1 MTTATDAEFACE
13 CGRTFTSK
21 AGRTIHQKTC
31 ADRPEEVSPDNN
43 GHEKPKTSTP
53 LNTTDR
59 NQLQKLITRR
69 SETMLKALEQE
80 LNGNVDVI
88 KDDLLRK
95 AGITINAAQLEEL
108 IKSVQAQIDA
118 EVEDHTRTENER
130 IEIETAEL
138 EEEYDE
144 KEREMKERHKREWRE
159 LGDQK
164 KDQRRKLKEKAK
176 SAKERVTK
184 EHAGH
189 LVTKKQ
195 ELQKNV
201 AIAKQV
207 EAEVEATSQQRLL
220 LIKQSK
226 GRLEHTIRDAT
237 NRALEELWLV
247 GSREEATGLI
257 EKIPTVSE
265 ALAMCQSPEGIHDL
279 FRRLDPN
286 VQALPAPT
294 IEEDRIIDV
303 GAEEQ
308 TDEDEDDEEED
319 DDDRDW
325 DHDNEVYEEP
335 SHRRRR
341 RF

>member
-1 MTTATDAEFACE
+1 MTTTTGTEFACE

-21 AGRTIHQKTC
+21 AGRTIHQKAC
-31 ADRPEEVSPDNN
+31 AEHKSQDVSPDNN
-43 GHEKPKTSTP
+43 GHEKPDTKTP

-69 SETMLKALEQE
+69 SDTMLKALEQE

-95 AGITINAAQLEEL
+95 QGITINAAQLEEL

-118 EVEDHTRTENER
+118 EVEDHTRVENER
-130 IEIETAEL
+130 LEIETAEL

-144 KEREMKERHKREWRE
+144 KEREMKERHKKEWRE
-159 LGDQK
+159 LGDAK
-164 KDQRRKLKEKAK
+164 KEARRKLKEKSK
-176 SAKERVTK
+176 STKERVTR

-189 LVTKKQ
+189 LVAKKQ
-195 ELQKNV
+195 ELQKSV

-247 GSREEATGLI
+247 ETREEASGLI
-257 EKIPTVSE
+257 DKIPTVSE
-265 ALAMCQSPEGIHDL
+265 ALAMCQTPEGIHDL
-279 FRRLDPN
+279 FQRLDPN
-286 VQALPAPT
+286 VQALPAP
-294 IEEDRIIDV
+294 DLKGRIIDV
-303 GAEEQ
+303 GPAEEP
-308 TDEDEDDEEED
+308 EDEEEEEEEEE
-319 DDDRDW
+319 DRDW
-325 DHDNEVYEEP
+325 DHDSEVYEE
-335 SHRRRR
+335 SSYRRRR